1 MANVENEITFGQLLS
16 VFKKSLKKAI
26 IYILV
31 AVIAVTAGLILIKGL
46 TDVKVYTTTI
56 SFAEASAQTLDSINY
71 NKSNAVGKALIE
83 TKKSLD
89 YSAETV
95 KRVSVSAI
103 TDEKATEAETILPTS
118 FEISLRTS
126 HKLDF
131 TSNEYREL
139 LDSIARQYVNIFA
152 VSKLTTATQSYN
164 VSSDIGKIEYFQIAD
179 KLASL
184 SYSMKNTL
192 SSYFVDFDYS
202 NEFRSSVSNKTF
214 ADVITSLELLEDD
227 IESVKHYIVYNKAEL
242 TENGVGNYLAVANA
256 LLDSKI
262 TSNKA
267 QLENAKFL
275 LSTYSPDSS
284 YDADGNLI
292 ISSKDSEIVLKLT
305 NNVNL
310 YSSQLARYEE
320 EKSNLTFYSN
330 LYDTTSIPTTD
341 ASKQYVEERIKTFA
355 STFASIV
362 EEYQLMAE
370 EYNQST
376 YLSSTVSITSP
387 AITLTDSFLSDGL
400 VIAVD
405 VLVAVLA
412 YCVAFF
418 KTLSQVKKE
427 EAGKEQ
433 EKVVA

>member
-1 MANVENEITFGQLLS
+1 MIT
-16 VFKKSLKKAI
+16 
-26 IYILV
+26 
-31 AVIAVTAGLILIKGL
+31 
-46 TDVKVYTTTI
+46 
-56 SFAEASAQTLDSINY
+56 
-71 NKSNAVGKALIE
+71 IE
-83 TKKSLD
+83 
-89 YSAETV
+89 
-95 KRVSVSAI
+95 RVSVM
-103 TDEKATEAETILPTS
+103 
-118 FEISLRTS
+118 
-126 HKLDF
+126 
-131 TSNEYREL
+131 N
-139 LDSIARQYVNIFA
+139 
-152 VSKLTTATQSYN
+152 
-164 VSSDIGKIEYFQIAD
+164 
-179 KLASL
+179 
-184 SYSMKNTL
+184 
-192 SSYFVDFDYS
+192 
-202 NEFRSSVSNKTF
+202 
-214 ADVITSLELLEDD
+214 
-227 IESVKHYIVYNKAEL
+227 
-242 TENGVGNYLAVANA
+242 
-256 LLDSKI
+256 
-262 TSNKA
+262 
-267 QLENAKFL
+267 LENAIRGARNPMN
-275 LSTYSPDSS
+275 SWGRMDSS

-405 VLVAVLA
+405 VLVAGLA

-433 EKVVA
+433 GEVVA